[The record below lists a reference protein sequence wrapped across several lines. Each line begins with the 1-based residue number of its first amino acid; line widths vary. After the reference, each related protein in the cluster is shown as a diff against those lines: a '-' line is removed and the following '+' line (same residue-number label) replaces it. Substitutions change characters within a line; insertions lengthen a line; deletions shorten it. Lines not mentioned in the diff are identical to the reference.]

1 MLQGK
6 MNREGGAGERNTN
19 KPGPLHFVILK
30 QQNPFDAISAEMYK
44 RAMGAS
50 QFCASF
56 LHLINCAERYN
67 EFVSDILKDSNCTVV
82 RHRSVKEFMEYA
94 KRREGDEFYVVDA
107 WPTRILIA
115 KRLKEVNKRV
125 ILMEDHPI
133 SFERFNSNKFVN
145 RLLTSSPIYKLRVRR
160 SLKIFRMVDYVVSN
174 SEVTHNFLR
183 IRWSFTASFVSYA
196 PILSHV
202 FGYYTGSKR
211 DSIVV
216 HCPSDLNSAD
226 MSNIISALKMLDFK
240 RIYLLNPT
248 KECSHSL
255 ESFNDRI
262 IIKRRY
268 SFDEIRDIHSQCYL
282 SVIPEKAGAF
292 ELPPIESISSG
303 VPVLGNR
310 VPSIDVIDGLLLKSG
325 IYEKPL
331 YSLQNFDHMHF
342 REWLTGI
349 QGQMGSISGI
359 VNSYFS
365 PETVMAHF
373 IKNIYQRDKG
383 NS

>member
-6 MNREGGAGERNTN
+6 MNREGGAGEGDTN
-19 KPGPLHFVILK
+19 KPESLHFVILK
-30 QQNPFDAISAEMYK
+30 LQNPFDAISAEMYK

-82 RHRSVKEFMEYA
+82 RHRSVKEFTEYA

-107 WPTRILIA
+107 WPTRILVA

-125 ILMEDHPI
+125 ILIEDYPI

-145 RLLTSSPIYKLRVRR
+145 RLLTSSIIYKMRVHR
-160 SLKIFRMVDYVVSN
+160 SLKIFRTVDYVVSN

-183 IRWSFTASFVSYA
+183 IRWSFTASFVSYV

-202 FGYYTGSKR
+202 FRYNTGSNR
-211 DSIVV
+211 DSIVI
-216 HCPSDLNSAD
+216 HCPSDLDAAD
-226 MSNIISALKMLDFK
+226 MSNITSASKCFDFK

-248 KECSHSL
+248 KECSSSL

-262 IIKRRY
+262 VVKRNY
-268 SFDEIRDIHSQCYL
+268 SFDEIRDIYSQCYL
-282 SVIPEKAGAF
+282 SVIPERAGTL
-292 ELPPIESISSG
+292 EGPPIESISSG
-303 VPVLGNR
+303 VPILGNR
-310 VPSIDVIDGLLLKSG
+310 VSSIDVIDGLLLKSG
-325 IYEKPL
+325 IHEKPF
-331 YSLQNFDHMHF
+331 YSLENFDHMHF

-349 QGQMGSISGI
+349 QGQMGNISEI

-365 PETVMAHF
+365 PETIMADF
-373 IKNIYQRDKG
+373 IKNI
-383 NS
+383 SFST